1 MTPHHNES
9 ISSIGYDLLSHAQET
24 GEPNRLPLT
33 TQLFPFLFLAARRMT
48 TRQMSAWLLTNKSV
62 KLSAAGIS
70 KGLQR
75 PDLHLRRIA
84 EHVQPLAAY
93 ITAAYHGNGETAET
107 LLYGSNPATGR
118 SVLAE
123 MDQITA
129 HDPEGR
135 SEGVTEAFS
144 TLWEIWDT
152 IPEEV
157 QWMCRP
163 YFDFTGSSASDD
175 SDDDSETTP
184 EQSEP

>member
-1 MTPHHNES
+1 MTPHHDTR

-33 TQLFPFLFLAARRMT
+33 TQLFPFLFLSARRMT
-48 TRQMSAWLLTNKSV
+48 TRQMSAWLLTNKGV

-93 ITAAYHGNGETAET
+93 ITAAYHGNGETPES
-107 LLYGSNPATGR
+107 LLYGTNPASGK

-123 MDQITA
+123 MDAVTSS
-129 HDPEGR
+129 DPEGR
-135 SEGVTEAFS
+135 SEGVAEAFA
-144 TLWEIWDT
+144 TLLEIWDT

-157 QWMCRP
+157 KWMCRP
-163 YFDFTGSSASDD
+163 YFDFADIPASDD
-175 SDDDSETTP
+175 SDDDSETTSQP
-184 EQSEP
+184 SEP